1 VMLEHTLSLVML
13 ITASYL
19 IFQGNSF
26 AGSDCGLLSFYIGL
40 LWCALHVV

>member
-1 VMLEHTLSLVML
+1 MTLELALSLVML
-13 ITASYL
+13 ITASCL

-26 AGSDCGLLSFYIGL
+26 AGSDCGLLSLYIRL